1 MKNHLKLAS
10 LVAAMSLSF
19 GANAG
24 IVDLFSTNQGLYT
37 DSTTNAADTGLTIGT
52 GVGGSINTAGT
63 DILGGNR
70 DMYVSMLTDG
80 GNVFATAKIGVGGG
94 IMNFSNDA
102 GATGRGQIQWDG
114 AANTDETID
123 FVGLGGI
130 DLTEGGAL
138 SAFELDIVFADLGFN
153 FELTAYTN
161 ATDWTRVS
169 LVSPGHPVP
178 VTTTVPFTAFTTP
191 FLCGVPNPAPGVLLI
206 TCGGAGADMTNIGAL
221 VADIDR
227 FGGTVS
233 VDLRMNAARTIP
245 EPATLGLLGL
255 GLLGMGALVRRNKKQ
270 A

>member
-10 LVAAMSLSF
+10 LAAAMSLSF

-37 DSTTNAADTGLTIGT
+37 DASTNAADTGLIITS
-52 GVGGSINTAGT
+52 GVGGSVNTAGT

-80 GNVFATAKIGVGGG
+80 GNVFASAKIGVGGG
-94 IMNFSNDA
+94 ILNFSNDA

-114 AANTDETID
+114 ATNTDETID
-123 FVGLGGI
+123 YTGLGGL
-130 DLTEGGAL
+130 DLTEGGTL
-138 SAFELDIVFADLGFN
+138 SHFALDIIFADLGFN
-153 FELTAYTN
+153 FELTAFTDSTN
-161 ATDWTRVS
+161 WTRVS
-169 LVSPGHPVP
+169 LVSPGHASPI
-178 VTTTVPFTAFTTP
+178 TTTIPFSAFTTP
-191 FLCGVPNPAPGVLLI
+191 LLCGVPNPAPGVLLI
-206 TCGGAGADMTNIGAL
+206 TCGGTGADLTDVGAL

-233 VDLRMNAARTIP
+233 VDLRLDAARTVP

-255 GLLGMGALVRRNKKQ
+255 GLLGMGAVVRRNKKQ